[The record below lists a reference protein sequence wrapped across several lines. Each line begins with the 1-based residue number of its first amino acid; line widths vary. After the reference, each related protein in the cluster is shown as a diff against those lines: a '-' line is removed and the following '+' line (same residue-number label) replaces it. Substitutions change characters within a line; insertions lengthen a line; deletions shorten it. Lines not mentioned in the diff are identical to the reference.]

1 LARRVASKGARVALV
16 GLEPD
21 KLRNLAAEMG
31 EDHVWCEADVTD
43 SDQLDA
49 AVRKVADTTGRIDVV
64 VANAGI
70 APLGTVALA
79 PVDAHVRTIDVN
91 LGGVVRT
98 VAATLPYVRASR
110 GYLLLISSTAAF
122 TAMPGMAAYCA
133 SKAGVEQF
141 GNVLRLEMHHDG
153 VRVGTAHPIWIDT
166 DMVRD
171 FREDLPSF
179 GRTLHRLPW
188 PLNTV
193 VSVDRCADALLDGIL
208 RRRRKIYV
216 PRSIGLVQALRTVV
230 VGNRIAEAITMRLGR
245 DQLAQMESEV
255 AALGRSFG
263 AHSTEVVVD
272 RPL

>member
-1 LARRVASKGARVALV
+1 LQRLADEL
-16 GLEPD
+16 
-21 KLRNLAAEMG
+21 G
-31 EDHVWCEADVTD
+31 EGHLWCEADVTD

-49 AVRKVADTTGRIDVV
+49 AVRRVVDATGRIDVV

-70 APLGTVALA
+70 APLGTVALT
-79 PVDAHVRTIDVN
+79 PVDAHLRTIDVN

-98 VAATLPYVRASR
+98 VAATLPHVRASR

-141 GNVLRLEMHHDG
+141 GNVLRLELHGDG

-179 GRTLHRLPW
+179 GQTLHKLPW

-193 VSVDRCADALLDGIL
+193 VSVERCADALLNGIL

-230 VGNRIAEAITMRLGR
+230 VGNRLAEAITMRLGR

-255 AALGRSFG
+255 QALGRSFG
-263 AHSTEVVVD
+263 AHSTEVVGD